1 LRYQIFFKNKYL
13 PFCRLT
19 GDVGGTPAWLLQQ
32 QVREPLSG
40 ADFRCLCAGM
50 ARACCR
56 MEQMKILLS
65 RTGLTLGAIAA
76 VVAALALYAFVG
88 ASSAYAC
95 AGGNVNQNFNSNF
108 NSNFNFNSNT
118 NVNGNSNSNSN
129 SNSSTTSLRVSV
141 TS

>member
-1 LRYQIFFKNKYL
+1 LIHRSSYRGGGGVPARVLQREGQE
-13 PFCRLT
+13 PFWGAECR
-19 GDVGGTPAWLLQQ
+19 
-32 QVREPLSG
+32 R
-40 ADFRCLCAGM
+40 FCAEM
-50 ARACCR
+50 ARACYR

-65 RTGLTLGAIAA
+65 RTGLTLGAIVA

-95 AGGNVNQNFNSNF
+95 NVNHNINSNF

-129 SNSSTTSLRVSV
+129 SNSTTTSLRVSV
-141 TS
+141 TG